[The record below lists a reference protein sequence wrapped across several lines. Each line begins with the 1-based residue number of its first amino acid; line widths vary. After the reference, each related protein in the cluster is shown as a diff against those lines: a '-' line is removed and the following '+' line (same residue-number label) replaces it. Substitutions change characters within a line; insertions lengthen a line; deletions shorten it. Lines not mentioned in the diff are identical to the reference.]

1 MRGWVDAKIGKM
13 KKKKGIGGK
22 TLNMM
27 LETDFKLW
35 IWHNLIRISFLL
47 KEKDA

>member
-1 MRGWVDAKIGKM
+1 MRGWVDAKIGQM

-27 LETDFKLW
+27 LETDFKL
-35 IWHNLIRISFLL
+35 
-47 KEKDA
+47 

>member
-27 LETDFKLW
+27 LETDFKL
-35 IWHNLIRISFLL
+35 
-47 KEKDA
+47 